1 MSLTKVSYSMIEGAV
16 ANVLDF
22 GAVGDGVA
30 DDTAAIQ
37 AAIDSG
43 AGSVFAPTGTY
54 KITSTVNINRPITF
68 FGASRANTI
77 FSVSTGIDVFYV
89 HDGLDSVMTNV
100 NLHSFK
106 VINTQARASVIAG
119 AGIKLYKTYFSQLS
133 EITIEGCYIGIDS
146 QQSNVVKYDAVDVQ
160 MFKYIGYYFHGGF
173 GFDSYVA
180 NSVISGNPN
189 APGDSYTSVLMED
202 MCDEMTFYSCILNV
216 SSFNVVTD
224 AAAYG
229 VNLRPEFC
237 RFFACSFDSST
248 GGVVLDHC
256 VDMTFTG
263 CYFSNRPGNGL
274 QVGVTK
280 TTENVVFLGC
290 TFAFNGGSGAVIG
303 QFAQD
308 TVFDDCTFVGNST
321 TVLNA
326 GNGLTVAANA
336 TNFTITN
343 CNFRNGWG
351 SSGSQNYGLAVLAGT
366 GDRFVIANN
375 NFGTNGTGGAM
386 LMGATGTNRHVTN
399 NIGFVTKNSGSATIL
414 NGQVSIVVNHGLAGQ
429 PLSQDII
436 VTPRLVPTVDVF
448 VSALSATTFTISAAS
463 AVAADTS
470 FNWVATILKA

>member
-1 MSLTKVSYSMIEGAV
+1 MALTKVSYSMIEGAT

-30 DDTAAIQ
+30 DDTEAIQ

-43 AGSVFAPTGTY
+43 AGSVYAPTGTY
-54 KITSTVNINRPITF
+54 KITSTININRPITF

-89 HDGLDSVMTNV
+89 HDGLNTVMSNV

-106 VINTQARASVIAG
+106 VINTQARASVVAG

-133 EITIEGCYIGIDS
+133 EITIQGCYVGIDS

-160 MFKYIGYYFHGGF
+160 MFKYVGYYFHGGF

-180 NSVISGNPN
+180 NSVISGNPDDR
-189 APGDSYTSVLMED
+189 GDSFASVYMVD

-216 SSFNVVTD
+216 STYNLYTD
-224 AAAYG
+224 ATAYG

-248 GGVVLDHC
+248 TGVFLRHC

-274 QVGVTK
+274 QIGTTS

-290 TFAFNGGSGAVIG
+290 TFAYNGGSGAVIG
-303 QFAQD
+303 EFAD
-308 TVFDDCTFVGNST
+308 NTVFDDCNFVGNST
-321 TVLNA
+321 TTLNT
-326 GNGLTVAANA
+326 GNGLSVAANA
-336 TNFTITN
+336 TDFTVTN
-343 CNFRNGWG
+343 CNFKNGWG
-351 SSGSQNYGLAVLAGT
+351 SSGSQNYGLAILAGT
-366 GDRFVIANN
+366 GDRYVIANN

-386 LMGATGTNRHVTN
+386 LIGATGTNRHVTN
-399 NIGFVTKNSGSATIL
+399 NIGFVTKNSGTATIL
-414 NGQVSIVVNHGLAGQ
+414 NGTLSIVVNHGLAGQ

-436 VTPRLVPTVDVF
+436 ITPRLLPTVAVF
-448 VSALSATTFTISAAS
+448 VSAVSATTFTIEAGG
-463 AVAADTS
+463 VVGADTA

>member
-1 MSLTKVSYSMIEGAV
+1 MALTKVSYSMIEGAT

-30 DDTAAIQ
+30 DDTDAIQ

-43 AGSVFAPTGTY
+43 AGSVYAPTGTY

-89 HDGLDSVMTNV
+89 HDGLNTVMSNV

-106 VINTQARASVIAG
+106 VINTQARASVVAG

-133 EITIEGCYIGIDS
+133 EITIQGCYVGIDS

-160 MFKYIGYYFHGGF
+160 MFKYVGYYFHGGF

-180 NSVISGNPN
+180 NSVISGNPDDR
-189 APGDSYTSVLMED
+189 GDSFASVYMVD

-216 SSFNVVTD
+216 SSHNLYTD
-224 AAAYG
+224 ATAYG

-248 GGVVLDHC
+248 TGVFLRHC

-274 QVGVTK
+274 QIGTTS

-290 TFAFNGGSGAVIG
+290 TFAYNGGSGAIIG
-303 QFAQD
+303 EFAD
-308 TVFDDCTFVGNST
+308 NTVFDDCNFVGNST
-321 TVLNA
+321 TTLNT
-326 GNGLTVAANA
+326 GNGLSVAANA
-336 TNFTITN
+336 TDFTVTN

-351 SSGSQNYGLAVLAGT
+351 SSGSQNYGLAILAGT
-366 GDRFVIANN
+366 GDRYVIANN

-386 LMGATGTNRHVTN
+386 LIGATGTNRHVTN
-399 NIGFVTKNSGSATIL
+399 NIGFVTKTSGTATIL
-414 NGQVSIVVNHGLAGQ
+414 NGTLSIVVNHGLAGQ
-429 PLSQDII
+429 PLSENII
-436 VTPRLVPTVDVF
+436 ITPRLLPTVAVF
-448 VSALSATTFTISAAS
+448 VSALSATTFTIEAGG
-463 AVAADTS
+463 VVGADTA

>member
-1 MSLTKVSYSMIEGAV
+1 MALTKVSYSMIEGAV

-43 AGSVFAPTGTY
+43 AGSVYAPTGTY

-89 HDGLDSVMTNV
+89 HNGLDTVMTNL

-106 VINTQARASVIAG
+106 VINTQARASLVSG

-146 QQSNVVKYDAVDVQ
+146 TQSNVVKYDAVDVA
-160 MFKYIGYYFHGGF
+160 MFKYVGYWFHGGF
-173 GFDSYVA
+173 NFDSYVA

-189 APGDSYTSVLMED
+189 DRGDSFASVYLQD

-216 SSFNVVTD
+216 SSYNLY
-224 AAAYG
+224 ANASAYG

-248 GGVVLDHC
+248 TGVFLRHS

-263 CYFSNRPGNGL
+263 CFFSNRPGNGIEI
-274 QVGVTK
+274 GTTA
-280 TTENVVFLGC
+280 TTENIVFLGC
-290 TFAFNGGSGAVIG
+290 NFFNNGGSGAVIG
-303 QFAQD
+303 AFSED
-308 TVFDDCTFVGNST
+308 TIFDDCSFIGNST
-321 TVLNA
+321 TVLNT
-326 GNGLTVAANA
+326 GNGLSVAANA
-336 TNFTITN
+336 NNFTVTN
-343 CNFRNGWG
+343 SNFRNGHG
-351 SSGSQNYGLAVLAGT
+351 SSGSQNYGLAIANGT
-366 GDRFVIANN
+366 GNRFVIANN

-386 LMGATGTNRHVTN
+386 LVGAIGTNRHVTN
-399 NIGFVTKNSGSATIL
+399 NIGFVTKSSGDAVMLAGTLS
-414 NGQVSIVVNHGLAGQ
+414 VVVNHGLAGQ

-436 VTPRLVPTVDVF
+436 ITPRIIPTVDVF
-448 VSALSATTFTISAAS
+448 VSALSPTTFTMEAGAP
-463 AVAADTS
+463 VAADRY

>member
-1 MSLTKVSYSMIEGAV
+1 MALTKVSYSMIEGAT

-30 DDTAAIQ
+30 DDTDAIQ

-43 AGSVFAPTGTY
+43 AGSVYAPTGTY

-89 HDGLDSVMTNV
+89 HDGLNTVMGSL

-106 VINTQARASVIAG
+106 VINTQARASVVAG

-160 MFKYIGYYFHGGF
+160 MFKYAGYYFHGGF

-202 MCDEMTFYSCILNV
+202 MCDEMTFYSCVLNV
-216 SSFNVVTD
+216 SSFNLVTD
-224 AAAYG
+224 ASAYG

-248 GGVVLDHC
+248 GGVLLNHC

-263 CYFSNRPGNGL
+263 CFFSNRPGTGL
-274 QVGVTK
+274 SVGTLK
-280 TTENVVFLGC
+280 STENVVFLGC
-290 TFAFNGGSGAVIG
+290 MFFNNGGSGAIIG
-303 QFAQD
+303 AFAQD
-308 TVFDDCTFVGNST
+308 TIFDDCSFIGNST
-321 TVLNA
+321 AVLNT

-336 TNFTITN
+336 TNFTVTN
-343 CNFRNGWG
+343 SNFRNGHG
-351 SSGSQNYGLAVLAGT
+351 SSGSQNYGLAVLNGT

-414 NGQVSIVVNHGLAGQ
+414 NGQISIVVNHGLAGQ

-436 VTPRLVPTVDVF
+436 ITPRLLPTVAVF
-448 VSALSATTFTISAAS
+448 VSAVSATTFTIEAGG
-463 AVAADTS
+463 VVGADTA